1 MYIFTKK
8 YTLKYIHYSLT
19 MSMLL
24 ESVGTILEMTNPQ
37 NPLEFG
43 GSGGDAN
50 AFSLRDS
57 YLFQQCLI

>member
-1 MYIFTKK
+1 
-8 YTLKYIHYSLT
+8 